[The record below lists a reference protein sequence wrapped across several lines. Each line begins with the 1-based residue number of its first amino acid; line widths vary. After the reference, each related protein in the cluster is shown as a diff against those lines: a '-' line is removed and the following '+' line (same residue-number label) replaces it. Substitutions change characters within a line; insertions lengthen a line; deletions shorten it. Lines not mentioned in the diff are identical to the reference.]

1 MRDNQFSALGLVL
14 VAELARVW
22 KVIGGEREGDV
33 GEGQRTGE
41 VDANE
46 DGKGVTVVLGRL
58 PDDVGEVVERTPMG
72 GFSLGSEATV
82 GAAAVKTDQVRSSTT
97 DERKTKAV
105 SPPKVIKRRKAKAG
119 KVKKGSSVIDDL
131 FRGLD

>member
-14 VAELARVW
+14 VAELAKVW
-22 KVIGGEREGDV
+22 KVIGGEGDV
-33 GEGQRTGE
+33 GEGQEVGH

-46 DGKGVTVVLGRL
+46 RRKGARVASVRL
-58 PDDVGEVVERTPMG
+58 SDDVGEVVERTPVG
-72 GFSLGSEATV
+72 DVSFGSEAV
-82 GAAAVKTDQVRSSTT
+82 VKIAAVETDQVRISTR
-97 DERKTKAV
+97 DERGTKAV

-131 FRGLD
+131 FSGLD